1 MTLVGFTAF
10 VGLLAA
16 PVSVHPFV
24 GFTAILFIAL
34 GGGASGALN
43 MWYDADIDAVMR
55 RTKKRPIPAGKVT
68 ADEAKAFGIALSGI
82 SVVMLGLATNW
93 YAAGLLAF
101 TIFFYV
107 VIYTMWL
114 KRWTRK
120 TSSSVVRRAHSSD
133 DRMVGGNGQHVYRSG
148 VDVYIDLYVDASAFL
163 GIGLVYAQRL

>member
-1 MTLVGFTAF
+1 M
-10 VGLLAA
+10 
-16 PVSVHPFV
+16 
-24 GFTAILFIAL
+24 FIAL

-120 TSSSVVRRAHSSD
+120 TSLSVVRRAHSL
-133 DRMVGGNGQHVYRSG
+133 R
-148 VDVYIDLYVDASAFL
+148 
-163 GIGLVYAQRL
+163 